1 MDTDSGREDSTL
13 KHQSNVE
20 RLEDVRVHDWYRFVF
35 AYSDKLVEGLFEE
48 FGVSADDLVLDPFV
62 GTGTTALVAKRHG
75 VDAIG
80 VDTSPA
86 SVLSAR
92 AKTTWDVDLSTFRR
106 RREELLR
113 KVEPAFREITTGGN
127 RRLDQFGEASAES
140 VSLDQYEF
148 SVPEK
153 TPKGWLS
160 EAPRRKMQ
168 VLRHHV
174 AAFPDDAVT
183 DLFRLAMIAILPEDV
198 GNVRFG
204 PEATRDRTAEGD
216 RDIKHILSRKLDRI
230 ESDLEE
236 LQQVMQNGE
245 IDPGETEIIDGDA
258 RRIGETLPERSRLL
272 ESDRHAD
279 GVDYVI
285 TSPPY
290 PAEHDY
296 TRNQRLELVW
306 LGECDDN
313 DDLQRI
319 KRRNIRSHTKN
330 IYVDDDEGERTDI
343 RAIDRVDEIVERM
356 ETIIEEENVTHG
368 FGQNYPRV
376 IEEYFGGMQHHLEA
390 VYDLL
395 APGGVAAYV
404 VADSGSYWQVEVETA
419 AILAEIAADRV
430 GFADPE
436 VRLWR
441 NVAATTAD
449 YDEIE
454 ENVLL
459 LRKPDRPPEA

>member
-1 MDTDSGREDSTL
+1 MDTDSSREDSKL

-20 RLEDVRVHDWYRFVF
+20 RLGDVRVHDWYRFVF
-35 AYSDKLVEGLFEE
+35 AYSDRLVEGLFEE
-48 FGVSADDLVLDPFV
+48 FDVSADDLVLDPFV

-92 AKTTWDVDLSTFRR
+92 VKTTWQVDLSTFRR
-106 RREELLR
+106 RREKLLQR
-113 KVEPAFREITTGGN
+113 VEPAFREITTGGN
-127 RRLDQFGEASAES
+127 RRLDQFGDASDES

-148 SVPEK
+148 VVPEK

-160 EAPRRKMQ
+160 ETPRKKMQ

-174 AAFPDDAVT
+174 AALPDDPVT
-183 DLFRLAMIAILPEDV
+183 DLFRLAMVAILPEDV

-204 PEATRDRTAEGD
+204 PEATRDRSAEGD
-216 RDIKHILSRKLDRI
+216 RDVEHILTQKLDRI

-236 LQQVMQNGE
+236 IQQVVRDGTIN
-245 IDPGETEIIDGDA
+245 PGETEIVDGDA
-258 RRIGETLPERSRLL
+258 RRINETLPERSRLL
-272 ESDRHAD
+272 GSERHAD

-343 RAIDRVDEIVERM
+343 REIDRVDDIIDQM
-356 ETIIEEENVTHG
+356 ETIIEEENITHG

-404 VADSGSYWQVEVETA
+404 VADSG
-419 AILAEIAADRV
+419 
-430 GFADPE
+430 
-436 VRLWR
+436 
-441 NVAATTAD
+441 
-449 YDEIE
+449 
-454 ENVLL
+454 
-459 LRKPDRPPEA
+459 